1 MISNSSK
8 TTYPYTHYVL
18 AMAGV
23 LERMRRS
30 RKQIVKQSIS
40 VDLVPSRVLELQ
52 TAKEILAEIFSTDI
66 SDVEEMIQM
75 RCEKLESYPEGLW
88 AEGWG
93 PA

>member
-1 MISNSSK
+1 
-8 TTYPYTHYVL
+8 
-18 AMAGV
+18 
-23 LERMRRS
+23 MRRS

-40 VDLVPSRVLELQ
+40 TDLVPSRVIELQ

-88 AEGWG
+88 TEGWG

>member
-1 MISNSSK
+1 
-8 TTYPYTHYVL
+8 
-18 AMAGV
+18 MAGV
-23 LERMRRS
+23 LESMRRS
-30 RKQIVKQSIS
+30 RKQIVKQSMS
-40 VDLVPSRVLELQ
+40 MDLVPTKVLELQ

-75 RCEKLESYPEGLW
+75 RCEKVESYPEHLW

>member
-1 MISNSSK
+1 
-8 TTYPYTHYVL
+8 
-18 AMAGV
+18 MAGV

-30 RKQIVKQSIS
+30 RKQIVKQSIPT
-40 VDLVPSRVLELQ
+40 DLVPSRVFELQ